1 MRILITGATGFIGS
15 HLTQALLERGHI
27 VLVCVRNPEPAK
39 QRWPDI
45 IPIKV
50 DFSVD
55 HEVEHWIGRLEGVD
69 VVINAVG
76 IIRETRT
83 QTFDLLHRQTPIA
96 LFKACEKA
104 AVKRVIQ
111 VSALGADDE
120 AFSHYHLSKRAADCY
135 LRASPI
141 DWVIVM
147 PSIVYGAG
155 AKSMAFFKALSALP
169 VIPLI
174 DRGDQPIQPIH
185 INDLTRAV
193 VALVESPGVLRSD
206 VEMVGP
212 VPIRI
217 KALYSKLRQ
226 WLNLRQGRFIS
237 IPYRLSLHAA
247 KWAGLLGEIP
257 ITKEAVAMLRKGNT
271 ASVAPFIARFGFQP
285 RSVEQAFIELPAQ
298 QADRWHAGLYFL
310 APLLRLSIAFL
321 WLYTALVSAFLFP
334 LDQSYA
340 MLAQVGILGDW
351 QTIVLYGATTTDL
364 LLGLA
369 ILFAYRLQLV
379 VLLQVGIILLY
390 SAIILL
396 WLPEY
401 WLHPF
406 GPMSKNLPLLV
417 ALMIV
422 LVTQRR

>member
-1 MRILITGATGFIGS
+1 MRVLITGASGFIGS
-15 HLTQALLERGHI
+15 HLTQALLDKGHE
-27 VLVCVRNPEPAK
+27 VLACVRNPEPSK
-39 QRWPDI
+39 RRWPRI
-45 IPIKV
+45 ISIKV

-185 INDLTRAV
+185 IN
-193 VALVESPGVLRSD
+193 
-206 VEMVGP
+206 
-212 VPIRI
+212 
-217 KALYSKLRQ
+217 
-226 WLNLRQGRFIS
+226 
-237 IPYRLSLHAA
+237 
-247 KWAGLLGEIP
+247 
-257 ITKEAVAMLRKGNT
+257 
-271 ASVAPFIARFGFQP
+271 
-285 RSVEQAFIELPAQ
+285 
-298 QADRWHAGLYFL
+298 
-310 APLLRLSIAFL
+310 
-321 WLYTALVSAFLFP
+321 
-334 LDQSYA
+334 
-340 MLAQVGILGDW
+340 
-351 QTIVLYGATTTDL
+351 
-364 LLGLA
+364 
-369 ILFAYRLQLV
+369 
-379 VLLQVGIILLY
+379 
-390 SAIILL
+390 
-396 WLPEY
+396 
-401 WLHPF
+401 
-406 GPMSKNLPLLV
+406 
-417 ALMIV
+417 
-422 LVTQRR
+422 

>member
-120 AFSHYHLSKRAADCY
+120 AFSHYHLSKRVADCY